1 MECGMNFQDLI
12 YVKRDG
18 GVLTEEQIRWFI
30 NAFTKNE
37 IPDEQA
43 GSFLMAV
50 FFQGLNK
57 EELSVWTDAMIKSGE
72 ILDLSSV
79 GKPTVDKHSTGGVGD
94 KISLPLCPLVAS
106 FGAAVPQL
114 SGRGLGTF
122 GGTLDKMESVSGFN
136 ITLSNEKM
144 IQQLKDVGVFI
155 TAAGAGLAPADRKM
169 YSFRDV
175 IGTVEC
181 IPLIASSI
189 MSKKIAEGTQSLVLD
204 VKAGRGAFMK
214 DFSKAKQ
221 LAETMVEIGNKAGVK
236 TVALITQMD
245 TPLGNAVGNALEVS
259 ESIDVLNGKGPQD
272 VIEITLALAKEM
284 LQLAGINKD
293 PATGLKDG
301 TALQVWKKMIVAQG
315 GNPDI
320 EIPVAKQKENV
331 VATQSG
337 YITDL
342 DAYAIG
348 LSAWR
353 LGAGRAKK
361 EDAVSKTAGIICL
374 AKEGD
379 YVEKDQPV
387 LELHI
392 DDSSRLPLAKEALKN
407 AFTIAAEPREKRK
420 IVLERIS

>member
-1 MECGMNFQDLI
+1 MNFQDLI
-12 YVKRDG
+12 YAKRDG

-57 EELSVWTDAMIKSGE
+57 EELNVWTDAMIKSGE

-301 TALQVWKKMIVAQG
+301 SAMQVWKKMIVAQG

-392 DDSSRLPLAKEALKN
+392 DEASRLPFAKEALKN
-407 AFTIAAEPREKRK
+407 AFTIGAEPKEKRK
-420 IVLERIS
+420 IILERIS

>member
-1 MECGMNFQDLI
+1 MNFQDLI
-12 YVKRDG
+12 YAKRDG

-30 NAFTKNE
+30 NAFTKDE
-37 IPDEQA
+37 IPNEQA

-57 EELSVWTDAMIKSGE
+57 QELNVWTDAMIKSGE

-114 SGRGLGTF
+114 SGRGLGIS

-175 IGTVEC
+175 IGAVEC

-204 VKAGRGAFMK
+204 VKTGRGAFMK
-214 DFSKAKQ
+214 DVVRARQ

-259 ESIDVLNGKGPQD
+259 ESIDVLNGKGPED

-301 TALQVWKKMIVAQG
+301 SAFATWKKMIIAQG
-315 GNPDI
+315 GNPDV
-320 EIPVAKQKENV
+320 EIPVASKKEKILAQK
-331 VATQSG
+331 SG

-379 YVEKDQPV
+379 YVEKDQPI

-392 DDSSRLPLAKEALKN
+392 DDESRVAMAKQDLEKA
-407 AFTIAAEPREKRK
+407 ISIESEPREKRK
-420 IVLERIS
+420 VILERIS

>member
-1 MECGMNFQDLI
+1 MNFQDLI
-12 YVKRDG
+12 YTKRDG
-18 GVLTEEQIRWFI
+18 GVLTEDQIRWFI

-50 FFQGLNK
+50 FFQGLSK
-57 EELSVWTDAMIKSGE
+57 EELNVWTDAMIKSGE

-284 LQLAGINKD
+284 LELAGIKKD

-301 TALQVWKKMIVAQG
+301 SAMQVWKKMIIAQG

-320 EIPVAKQKENV
+320 EIPVATKKENV

-392 DDSSRLPLAKEALKN
+392 DEAARLPFAKEALKN
-407 AFTIAAEPREKRK
+407 AFSIGAEPKEKRK
-420 IVLERIS
+420 IILERIS

>member
-1 MECGMNFQDLI
+1 MNFQDLI
-12 YVKRDG
+12 YTKRDG

-57 EELSVWTDAMIKSGE
+57 EELNFWTDAMIKSGE
-72 ILDLSSV
+72 KLDLSSV

-122 GGTLDKMESVSGFN
+122 GGTLDKMESIEGFN
-136 ITLSNEKM
+136 ISLSNDQM
-144 IQQLKDVGVFI
+144 IKQLKDVGVFI
-155 TAAGAGLAPADRKM
+155 TAAGVGLAPADRKM

-175 IGTVEC
+175 IGAVEC

-214 DFSKAKQ
+214 DFSRARQ

-236 TVALITQMD
+236 TVALITQME

-259 ESIDVLNGKGPQD
+259 ESIEVLNGKGPAD
-272 VIEITLALAKEM
+272 VIEITVALAKEM
-284 LQLAGINKD
+284 LELAGIKKD
-293 PATGLKDG
+293 PVLALKDG
-301 TALQVWKKMIVAQG
+301 SALATWKKMVAAQG
-315 GNPDI
+315 GNPDAK
-320 EIPVAKQKENV
+320 IPVADKTEKIL
-331 VATQSG
+331 ATKSG

-342 DAYAIG
+342 DAFAIG

-374 AKEGD
+374 AKEGSF
-379 YVEKDQPV
+379 VEEGQPV

-392 DDSSRLPLAKEALKN
+392 DEQARLPLAKQALEN
-407 AFTIAAEPREKRK
+407 AFTIAPEPLEKRK

>member
-1 MECGMNFQDLI
+1 MNFQDLI

-407 AFTIAAEPREKRK
+407 AFTIGAEPKEKRK

>member
-1 MECGMNFQDLI
+1 MNFQDLI
-12 YVKRDG
+12 YAKRDG

-57 EELSVWTDAMIKSGE
+57 EELNVWTDAMIKSGE
-72 ILDLSSV
+72 ILDLSGV

-284 LQLAGINKD
+284 LELAGIKKD

-301 TALQVWKKMIVAQG
+301 SAMQVWKKMIIAQG

-320 EIPVAKQKENV
+320 EIPVATKKEKV

-392 DDSSRLPLAKEALKN
+392 DEAARLPFAKEALKN
-407 AFTIAAEPREKRK
+407 AFSIGAEPKEKRK
-420 IVLERIS
+420 IILERIS

>member
-1 MECGMNFQDLI
+1 MNFQDLI
-12 YVKRDG
+12 YAKRDG

-30 NAFTKNE
+30 NAFTKDE
-37 IPDEQA
+37 IPNEQA

-57 EELSVWTDAMIKSGE
+57 QELNVWTDAMIKSGE

-114 SGRGLGTF
+114 SGRGLGIS

-175 IGTVEC
+175 IGAVEC

-204 VKAGRGAFMK
+204 VKTGRGAFMK
-214 DFSKAKQ
+214 DVARARQ

-245 TPLGNAVGNALEVS
+245 TPLGNAVGNALEVN
-259 ESIDVLNGKGPQD
+259 ESIDVLNGKGPED

-301 TALQVWKKMIVAQG
+301 SAFATWKKMIIAQG
-315 GNPDI
+315 GNPDV
-320 EIPVAKQKENV
+320 EIPVASKKEKILAQK
-331 VATQSG
+331 SG

-379 YVEKDQPV
+379 YVEKDQPI

-392 DDSSRLPLAKEALKN
+392 DDESRVAMAKQDLGKAISIES
-407 AFTIAAEPREKRK
+407 EPREKRK
-420 IVLERIS
+420 VILERIS

>member
-1 MECGMNFQDLI
+1 MNFQDLI
-12 YVKRDG
+12 YAKRDG

-57 EELSVWTDAMIKSGE
+57 EELNVWTDAMIKSGE

-392 DDSSRLPLAKEALKN
+392 DDASRLPFAKEALKN
-407 AFTIAAEPREKRK
+407 AFTIGAEPKEKRK
-420 IVLERIS
+420 IILERIS

>member
-1 MECGMNFQDLI
+1 MNFQDLI

-301 TALQVWKKMIVAQG
+301 SAMQVWKKMIIAQG

-320 EIPVAKQKENV
+320 EIPVATKKEKV

-392 DDSSRLPLAKEALKN
+392 DEAARLPFAKEALKN
-407 AFTIAAEPREKRK
+407 AFSIGAEPKEKRK
-420 IVLERIS
+420 IILERIS

>member
-1 MECGMNFQDLI
+1 MNFRDLI
-12 YVKRDG
+12 YTKRDG

-57 EELSVWTDAMIKSGE
+57 EELNVWTDAMIKSGE

-284 LQLAGINKD
+284 LQLAGIDKD

-301 TALQVWKKMIVAQG
+301 SALQVWKKMIIAQG

-320 EIPVAKQKENV
+320 EIPVATKKEKV

-392 DDSSRLPLAKEALKN
+392 DEAARLPFAKEALKN
-407 AFTIAAEPREKRK
+407 AFSIGAEPKEKRK
-420 IVLERIS
+420 IILERIS

>member
-1 MECGMNFQDLI
+1 MNFQDLI

-122 GGTLDKMESVSGFN
+122 GGTLDKMESISGFN

-320 EIPVAKQKENV
+320 EIPVAKQKENI

-407 AFTIAAEPREKRK
+407 AFTIGAEPREKRK

>member
-1 MECGMNFQDLI
+1 MNFQDLI
-12 YVKRDG
+12 YAKRDG
-18 GVLTEEQIRWFI
+18 GVLTEDQIRWFI

-50 FFQGLNK
+50 FFQGLSK
-57 EELSVWTDAMIKSGE
+57 EELNVWTDAMIKSGE

-221 LAETMVEIGNKAGVK
+221 LAETMVEIGNRAGVK

-284 LQLAGINKD
+284 LQLAGIDKD

-301 TALQVWKKMIVAQG
+301 SALQVWKKMIIAQG

-320 EIPVAKQKENV
+320 EIPVATKKEKV

-361 EDAVSKTAGIICL
+361 EDAVSKSAGIICL

-392 DDSSRLPLAKEALKN
+392 DEAARLPFAKEALKN
-407 AFTIAAEPREKRK
+407 AFSIGAEPKEKRK
-420 IVLERIS
+420 IILERIS

>member
-1 MECGMNFQDLI
+1 MNFQDLI
-12 YVKRDG
+12 YTKRDG
-18 GVLTEEQIRWFI
+18 GVLSADQIRWFI
-30 NAFTKNE
+30 EKFTKNE

-57 EELSVWTDAMIKSGE
+57 EELNVWTDAMIKSGE
-72 ILDLSSV
+72 KLDLSTV

-136 ITLSNEKM
+136 ISLSNEQM
-144 IQQLKDVGVFI
+144 INQLKNVGVFI
-155 TAAGAGLAPADRKM
+155 TAAGVGLAPADRKM

-175 IGTVEC
+175 IGAVEC

-221 LAETMVEIGNKAGVK
+221 LAETMVEIGNNAGVK
-236 TVALITQMD
+236 TVALITQME

-259 ESIDVLNGKGPQD
+259 EAIDVLNGKGPSD

-284 LQLAGINKD
+284 LNLAGIDKD
-293 PATGLKDG
+293 PAQGLKDG
-301 TALQVWKKMIVAQG
+301 SALNIWKNMIKAQG
-315 GNPDI
+315 GNPDA
-320 EIPVAKQKENV
+320 EIPVAKKKELV
-331 VATQSG
+331 LSKQSG

-342 DAYAIG
+342 NAYAIG

-379 YVEKDQPV
+379 YVEKGQPV

-392 DDSSRLPLAKEALKN
+392 DDETRLNSAQDALIN
-407 AFTIAAEPREKRK
+407 AFEIGSEPKEKRK
-420 IVLERIS
+420 IVLKRIS

>member
-1 MECGMNFQDLI
+1 MNFQDLI
-12 YVKRDG
+12 YAKRDG

-301 TALQVWKKMIVAQG
+301 TALQVWKKMIIAQG

-392 DDSSRLPLAKEALKN
+392 DEASRLPFAKEALKN
-407 AFTIAAEPREKRK
+407 AFTIGAEPKEKRK
-420 IVLERIS
+420 IILERIS

>member
-1 MECGMNFQDLI
+1 MNFQDLI
-12 YVKRDG
+12 YAKRDG
-18 GVLTEEQIRWFI
+18 GVLTEDQIRWFI

-50 FFQGLNK
+50 FYQGLNK
-57 EELSVWTDAMIKSGE
+57 AELNVWTDAMIKSGE

-221 LAETMVEIGNKAGVK
+221 LAETMVEIGNRAGVK

-284 LQLAGINKD
+284 LQLAGIDKD

-301 TALQVWKKMIVAQG
+301 SALQVWKKMIIAQG

-320 EIPVAKQKENV
+320 EIPVATKKEKV

-392 DDSSRLPLAKEALKN
+392 DEAARLPFAKEALKN
-407 AFTIAAEPREKRK
+407 AFSIGAEPKEKRK
-420 IVLERIS
+420 IILERIS

>member
-1 MECGMNFQDLI
+1 MNFQDLI
-12 YVKRDG
+12 YAKRDG

-57 EELSVWTDAMIKSGE
+57 EELNVWTDAMIKSGE
-72 ILDLSSV
+72 ILDLSGV

-284 LQLAGINKD
+284 LQLAGIDKD

-301 TALQVWKKMIVAQG
+301 SALQVWKKMIIAQG

-320 EIPVAKQKENV
+320 EIPVATKKEKV

-392 DDSSRLPLAKEALKN
+392 DEAARLPFAKEALKN
-407 AFTIAAEPREKRK
+407 AFSIGAEPKEKRK
-420 IVLERIS
+420 IILERIS

>member
-1 MECGMNFQDLI
+1 MNFQDLI
-12 YVKRDG
+12 YTKRDG
-18 GVLTEEQIRWFI
+18 GVLTEDQIRWFI

-57 EELSVWTDAMIKSGE
+57 EELNVWTDAMIKSGE

-221 LAETMVEIGNKAGVK
+221 LAETMVEIGNRAGVK

-284 LQLAGINKD
+284 LHLAGINKD
-293 PATGLKDG
+293 PASGLKDG
-301 TALQVWKKMIVAQG
+301 SAMQVWKKMIIAQG

-320 EIPVAKQKENV
+320 EIPVATKKEKV
-331 VATQSG
+331 VASQSG

-392 DDSSRLPLAKEALKN
+392 DEAARLPFAKEALKN
-407 AFTIAAEPREKRK
+407 AFSIGAEPKEKRK
-420 IVLERIS
+420 IILERIS

>member
-1 MECGMNFQDLI
+1 MNFQDLI
-12 YVKRDG
+12 YTKRDG
-18 GVLTEEQIRWFI
+18 GILSEEQIRWFI
-30 NAFTKNE
+30 DKFTKNE

-43 GSFLMAV
+43 GSFLMTV
-50 FFQGLNK
+50 FFRGLNK
-57 EELSVWTDAMIKSGE
+57 EELNIWTDAMIKSGE
-72 ILDLSSV
+72 KLDLSTV

-136 ITLSNEKM
+136 ISLTNEQM
-144 IQQLKDVGVFI
+144 IKQLKDVGVFI
-155 TAAGAGLAPADRKM
+155 TAAGVGLAPADRKM

-175 IGTVEC
+175 IGAVEC

-214 DFSKAKQ
+214 DFAKAKQ
-221 LAETMVEIGNKAGVK
+221 LAETMVEIGNNAGVK
-236 TVALITQMD
+236 TVALITQME

-259 ESIDVLNGKGPQD
+259 ESIDVLNGKGPSD

-284 LQLAGINKD
+284 LNLAGINKD
-293 PATGLKDG
+293 PAEGLKNG
-301 TALQVWKKMIVAQG
+301 SAFNVWKNMIKAQG
-315 GNPDI
+315 GNPDA
-320 EIPVAKQKENV
+320 EIPVAKKKEYIL
-331 VATQSG
+331 ASKSG

-342 DAYAIG
+342 NAYSVG

-361 EDAVSKTAGIICL
+361 EDVVSKTAGIICL
-374 AKEGD
+374 AKEGTF
-379 YVEKDQPV
+379 VEKDQPV

-392 DDSSRLPLAKEALKN
+392 DDETRITSAKEALLD
-407 AFTIAAEPREKRK
+407 AFEIGPEPKEKRK

>member
-1 MECGMNFQDLI
+1 MNFQDLI

-57 EELSVWTDAMIKSGE
+57 EELNVWTDAMIKSGE
-72 ILDLSSV
+72 ILDLASV

-122 GGTLDKMESVSGFN
+122 GGTLDKMESISGFN

-320 EIPVAKQKENV
+320 EIPVAKQKENI

-407 AFTIAAEPREKRK
+407 AFTIGAEPREKRK

>member
-1 MECGMNFQDLI
+1 MNFQDLI

-122 GGTLDKMESVSGFN
+122 GGTLDKMESISGFN

-392 DDSSRLPLAKEALKN
+392 DEAARLPFAKEALKN
-407 AFTIAAEPREKRK
+407 AFSIGAEPKEKRK
-420 IVLERIS
+420 IILERIS

>member
-1 MECGMNFQDLI
+1 MNFQDLI
-12 YVKRDG
+12 YTKRDG
-18 GVLTEEQIRWFI
+18 GILSEEQIRWFI
-30 NAFTKNE
+30 DKFTKNE

-50 FFQGLNK
+50 FFRGLNK
-57 EELSVWTDAMIKSGE
+57 EELNIWTDAMIKSGE
-72 ILDLSSV
+72 KLDLSTV

-136 ITLSNEKM
+136 ISLTNEQM
-144 IQQLKDVGVFI
+144 IKQLKEVGVFI
-155 TAAGAGLAPADRKM
+155 TAAGVGLAPADRKM

-175 IGTVEC
+175 IGAVEC

-214 DFSKAKQ
+214 DFAKAKQ
-221 LAETMVEIGNKAGVK
+221 LAETMVEIGNNAGVK
-236 TVALITQMD
+236 TVALITQME

-259 ESIDVLNGKGPQD
+259 ESIDVLNGKGPSD

-284 LQLAGINKD
+284 LNLAGINKD
-293 PATGLKDG
+293 PAEGLKNG
-301 TALQVWKKMIVAQG
+301 SAFNVWKNMIKAQG
-315 GNPDI
+315 GNPDA
-320 EIPVAKQKENV
+320 EIPVAKKKEYILANK
-331 VATQSG
+331 SG

-342 DAYAIG
+342 NAYSIG

-374 AKEGD
+374 AKEGTF
-379 YVEKDQPV
+379 VEKDQPV

-392 DDSSRLPLAKEALKN
+392 DDETRITSAKEALLD
-407 AFTIAAEPREKRK
+407 AFEIGPEPKEKRK

>member
-1 MECGMNFQDLI
+1 MNFQDLI
-12 YVKRDG
+12 YAKRDG

-214 DFSKAKQ
+214 DFSRAKQ

-301 TALQVWKKMIVAQG
+301 SAMQVWKKMIIAQG

-320 EIPVAKQKENV
+320 EIPVAKQKENI

-407 AFTIAAEPREKRK
+407 AFTISAEPKEKRK
-420 IVLERIS
+420 IILERIS

>member
-1 MECGMNFQDLI
+1 MNFQDLI

-57 EELSVWTDAMIKSGE
+57 EELNVWTDAMIKSGE
-72 ILDLSSV
+72 ILDLASV

-122 GGTLDKMESVSGFN
+122 GGTLDKMESISGFN

-259 ESIDVLNGKGPQD
+259 ESIDVLNGEGPQD

-320 EIPVAKQKENV
+320 EIPVAKQKENI

-337 YITDL
+337 FITDL

-407 AFTIAAEPREKRK
+407 SFTIGAEPREKRK

>member
-1 MECGMNFQDLI
+1 MNFQDLI
-12 YVKRDG
+12 YAKRDG
-18 GVLTEEQIRWFI
+18 GVLTEAQIRWFI

-301 TALQVWKKMIVAQG
+301 TALQVWKKMIIAQG

-320 EIPVAKQKENV
+320 EIPVAKKKENV

-392 DDSSRLPLAKEALKN
+392 DDASRLPLAKEALKN
-407 AFTIAAEPREKRK
+407 AFTIGAEPKEKRK
-420 IVLERIS
+420 IILERIS

>member
-1 MECGMNFQDLI
+1 MNFQDLI
-12 YVKRDG
+12 YAKRDG
-18 GVLTEEQIRWFI
+18 GVLTEAQIRWFI

-301 TALQVWKKMIVAQG
+301 TALQVWKKMIIAQG

-320 EIPVAKQKENV
+320 EIPVAKKKENV

-392 DDSSRLPLAKEALKN
+392 DDASRLSLAKEALKN
-407 AFTIAAEPREKRK
+407 AFTIGAEPKEKRK
-420 IVLERIS
+420 IILERIS

>member
-1 MECGMNFQDLI
+1 MNFQDLI
-12 YVKRDG
+12 YTKRDG
-18 GVLTEEQIRWFI
+18 GILSEEQIRWFI
-30 NAFTKNE
+30 DKFTKNE

-50 FFQGLNK
+50 FFRGLNK
-57 EELSVWTDAMIKSGE
+57 EELNIWTDAMIKSGE
-72 ILDLSSV
+72 KLDLSTV

-136 ITLSNEKM
+136 ISLTNEQM
-144 IQQLKDVGVFI
+144 IKQLKDVGVFI
-155 TAAGAGLAPADRKM
+155 TAAGVGLAPADRKM

-175 IGTVEC
+175 IGAVEC

-214 DFSKAKQ
+214 DFAKAKQ
-221 LAETMVEIGNKAGVK
+221 LAETMVEIGNNAGVK
-236 TVALITQMD
+236 TVALITQME

-259 ESIDVLNGKGPQD
+259 ESIDVLNGKGPSD

-284 LQLAGINKD
+284 LNLAGINKD
-293 PATGLKDG
+293 PAEGLKNG
-301 TALQVWKKMIVAQG
+301 SAFNVWKNMIKAQG
-315 GNPDI
+315 GNPDA
-320 EIPVAKQKENV
+320 EIPVAKKKEYILANE
-331 VATQSG
+331 SG

-342 DAYAIG
+342 NAYSIG

-361 EDAVSKTAGIICL
+361 EDAVLKTAGIICL
-374 AKEGD
+374 AKEGTF
-379 YVEKDQPV
+379 VEKDQPV

-392 DDSSRLPLAKEALKN
+392 DDETRITSAKAALSD
-407 AFTIAAEPREKRK
+407 AFEIGPEPKEKRK

>member
-1 MECGMNFQDLI
+1 MNFQDLI
-12 YVKRDG
+12 YAKRDG

-236 TVALITQMD
+236 TVALITQMN

-301 TALQVWKKMIVAQG
+301 TALQVWKKMIIAQG

-320 EIPVAKQKENV
+320 EIPVAKKKENV

-392 DDSSRLPLAKEALKN
+392 DDASRLPLAKEALKN
-407 AFTIAAEPREKRK
+407 AFTIGAEPKEKRK
-420 IVLERIS
+420 IILERIS

>member
-1 MECGMNFQDLI
+1 MNFQDLI
-12 YVKRDG
+12 YAKRDG
-18 GVLTEEQIRWFI
+18 GVLTEDQIRWFI
-30 NAFTKNE
+30 NAFTKDE
-37 IPDEQA
+37 IPNEQA

-57 EELSVWTDAMIKSGE
+57 QELNVWTDAMIKSGE
-72 ILDLSSV
+72 KLDLSTV

-114 SGRGLGTF
+114 SGRGLGIS

-169 YSFRDV
+169 YAFRDV

-189 MSKKIAEGTQSLVLD
+189 MSKRIAEGTQSLVLD
-204 VKAGRGAFMK
+204 VKTGRGAFMK
-214 DFSKAKQ
+214 DLARAKQ

-259 ESIDVLNGKGPQD
+259 ESIDVLNGKGPED

-284 LQLAGINKD
+284 LELAGIKKD
-293 PATGLKDG
+293 PAIALKDG
-301 TALQVWKKMIVAQG
+301 SALATWKKMIIAQG
-315 GNPDI
+315 GNPEI
-320 EIPVAKQKENV
+320 EIPISKKKEKILAQK
-331 VATQSG
+331 SG
-337 YITDL
+337 YITEL

-392 DDSSRLPLAKEALKN
+392 DDESRVSMAKQDLEK
-407 AFTIAAEPREKRK
+407 AFSIESEPREKRK
-420 IVLERIS
+420 IILDRIS

>member
-1 MECGMNFQDLI
+1 MNFQDLI

-122 GGTLDKMESVSGFN
+122 GGTLDKMESISGFN

-259 ESIDVLNGKGPQD
+259 ESIDVLNGEGPQD

-320 EIPVAKQKENV
+320 EIPVAKQKENI

-407 AFTIAAEPREKRK
+407 SFTIGAEPREKRK

>member
-1 MECGMNFQDLI
+1 MNFQDLI
-12 YVKRDG
+12 YTKRDG

-57 EELSVWTDAMIKSGE
+57 EELNFWTDAMIKSGE
-72 ILDLSSV
+72 KLDLSSV

-122 GGTLDKMESVSGFN
+122 GGTLDKMESIEGFN
-136 ITLSNEKM
+136 ISLSNDQM
-144 IQQLKDVGVFI
+144 IKQLKDVGVFI
-155 TAAGAGLAPADRKM
+155 TAAGVGLAPADRKM

-175 IGTVEC
+175 IGAVEC

-214 DFSKAKQ
+214 DFSRARQ

-236 TVALITQMD
+236 TVALITQME

-259 ESIDVLNGKGPQD
+259 ESIEVLNGKGPAD
-272 VIEITLALAKEM
+272 VIEITVALAKEM
-284 LQLAGINKD
+284 LELAGIKKD
-293 PATGLKDG
+293 PALALKDG
-301 TALQVWKKMIVAQG
+301 SALATWKKMVAAQG
-315 GNPDI
+315 GNPDAK
-320 EIPVAKQKENV
+320 IPVADKTEKIL
-331 VATQSG
+331 ATKSG

-342 DAYAIG
+342 DAFAIG

-374 AKEGD
+374 AKEGSF
-379 YVEKDQPV
+379 VEEGQPV

-392 DDSSRLPLAKEALKN
+392 DEQARLPLAKQALEN
-407 AFTIAAEPREKRK
+407 AFTIAPEPLEKRK

>member
-1 MECGMNFQDLI
+1 MNFQDLI

-57 EELSVWTDAMIKSGE
+57 EELNVWTDAMIKSGE

-122 GGTLDKMESVSGFN
+122 GGTLDKMESISGFN

-259 ESIDVLNGKGPQD
+259 ESIDVLNGEGPQD

-320 EIPVAKQKENV
+320 EIPVAKQKENI

-407 AFTIAAEPREKRK
+407 AFTIGAEPREKRK

>member
-1 MECGMNFQDLI
+1 MNFQDLI
-12 YVKRDG
+12 YAKRDG

-301 TALQVWKKMIVAQG
+301 TALQVWKKMIIAQG

-392 DDSSRLPLAKEALKN
+392 DDASRLPLAKEALKN
-407 AFTIAAEPREKRK
+407 AFTIGAEPKEKRK
-420 IVLERIS
+420 IILERIS

>member
-1 MECGMNFQDLI
+1 MNFQDLI
-12 YVKRDG
+12 YAKRDG
-18 GVLTEEQIRWFI
+18 GVLNEEQIRWFI

-301 TALQVWKKMIVAQG
+301 SAMQVWKKMIIAQG
-315 GNPDI
+315 GNPDV

-392 DDSSRLPLAKEALKN
+392 DDASRLSLAKEALKN
-407 AFTIAAEPREKRK
+407 AFTIGAEPKEKRK
-420 IVLERIS
+420 IILERIS

>member
-1 MECGMNFQDLI
+1 MNFQDLI
-12 YVKRDG
+12 YTKRDG
-18 GVLTEEQIRWFI
+18 GVLTEDQIRWFI

-57 EELSVWTDAMIKSGE
+57 EELNVWTDAMIKSGE

-284 LQLAGINKD
+284 LQLAGIDKD

-301 TALQVWKKMIVAQG
+301 SAMQVWKKMIIAQG

-320 EIPVAKQKENV
+320 EIPVATKKEKV

-392 DDSSRLPLAKEALKN
+392 DEAARLPFAKEALKN
-407 AFTIAAEPREKRK
+407 AFSIGAEPKEKRK
-420 IVLERIS
+420 IILERIS

>member
-1 MECGMNFQDLI
+1 MNFQDLI
-12 YVKRDG
+12 YTKRDG
-18 GVLTEEQIRWFI
+18 GVLSADQIRWFI
-30 NAFTKNE
+30 EKFTKNE

-57 EELSVWTDAMIKSGE
+57 EELNVWTDAMIKSGE
-72 ILDLSSV
+72 KLDLSKV

-136 ITLSNEKM
+136 ISLSNEQM
-144 IQQLKDVGVFI
+144 INQLKNVGVFI
-155 TAAGAGLAPADRKM
+155 TAAGVGLAPADRKM

-175 IGTVEC
+175 IGAVEC

-221 LAETMVEIGNKAGVK
+221 LAETMVEIGNNAGVK
-236 TVALITQMD
+236 TVALITQME

-259 ESIDVLNGKGPQD
+259 EAIDVLNGKGPSD

-284 LQLAGINKD
+284 LNLAGIDKD
-293 PATGLKDG
+293 PAQGLKDG
-301 TALQVWKKMIVAQG
+301 SALNIWKNMIKAQG
-315 GNPDI
+315 GNPDA
-320 EIPVAKQKENV
+320 EIPVAKKKELV
-331 VATQSG
+331 LSKQSG

-342 DAYAIG
+342 NAYAIG

-379 YVEKDQPV
+379 YVEKGQPV

-392 DDSSRLPLAKEALKN
+392 DDETRLNSAQDALIN
-407 AFTIAAEPREKRK
+407 AFEIGSEPKEKRK